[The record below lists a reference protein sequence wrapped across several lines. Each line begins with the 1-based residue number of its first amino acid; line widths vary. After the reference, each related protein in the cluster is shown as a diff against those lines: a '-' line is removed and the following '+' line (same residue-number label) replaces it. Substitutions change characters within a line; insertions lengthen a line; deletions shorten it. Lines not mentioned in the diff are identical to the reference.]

1 MYRIRVWIARIQEER
16 RETPRIDRVYSDA
29 QFVTQVNEML
39 SAQGYHV
46 RIDYR
51 EKY

>member
-16 RETPRIDRVYSDA
+16 HEPPTIDRVYSEPR
-29 QFVTQVNEML
+29 FVAEVNEQL
-39 SAQGYHV
+39 TAAGYHV

>member
-1 MYRIRVWIARIQEER
+1 MYRIRVWIAKIQEDRNEPP
-16 RETPRIDRVYSDA
+16 TIDRVYSGA
-29 QFVTQVNEML
+29 QFVAQVNEML